1 MTSGTGSGKTE
12 CFMVP
17 VLEDLYRELH
27 ENGNNPLIGV
37 RALFLY
43 PLNALINSQRER
55 LDAWT
60 RGFGSG
66 IRYCLYNGNTEN
78 LHAAVKSE
86 QVKRPNEVL
95 SREKMREEPAPI
107 LVTNGTM
114 LEYMMV
120 RQIDAPIIQQSKSQ
134 KSLRWIVLDEAHTY
148 VGSQAAE
155 LALQL
160 RRVMTAF
167 GVTPDDVRFVATS
180 ATIAGSDAEK
190 QLKNLSELSGIPQE
204 RIDVLDGSRVIP
216 ELEPCKHVFIPLEE
230 IEQIPDTDMKG
241 VSPERFDALTHSPEA
256 YYLRDMLVTQ
266 PNPMKLDDMTQ
277 RLNSLT
283 KQHYSQQDVLRWI
296 DVCSGTQPNT
306 KDPAFLKVRAHI
318 FQRNTQGVWACVDKE
333 CRLKH
338 GTPLEKGW
346 PFGYVYV
353 NKRQNCD
360 CGSPVYELAFCNE
373 CNEPHLLARD
383 KKGKL
388 VQWEN
393 KGGDEFSLQD
403 DVHIE
408 HDAAEEKVD
417 KESRFQPPLIIAAEK
432 TSAAGYTQQRLD
444 RQTRRI
450 GVINNDSIPLII
462 NDIEQVCSA
471 SSCGYRGTSGKQPF
485 RRALLGGPFY
495 VTNIVPT
502 VLEYCQDFISEE
514 GKEGVGPDSLP
525 GRGRRLITFTDSRQG
540 TARMAVRM
548 QQEAERSRL
557 RGSVVEILSWHQR
570 TQTSATPNANADL
583 EKLATRAKQAR
594 HEAKEYRS
602 WGMPEQAKLAE
613 AQAEQLEQ
621 AIQAATGGKAATILV
636 SRTWIE
642 MVNELKEKAD
652 IRGPILQYNHYLK
665 PEIFNENGGPLKLSE
680 MLLFREFM
688 RRPKRTN
695 SLETQ
700 GLVQVGYQGLEKSH
714 KMPVHWQ
721 EKGLTLDDWKDFL
734 KVTLDLYVRESNFT
748 QLDDELK
755 NWIGSRFSS
764 KFVRNPDT
772 KDPED
777 NQNRRWPQ
785 IRNGNI
791 SHRLVKI
798 LMLGA
803 GFKTV
808 NTATMDIINTWL
820 KEAWTQLT
828 GPLAVL
834 KPDGNRFYLPKE
846 HMTFSLITDAWI
858 CPVTNKI
865 LDTAFKGLTPYLP
878 THISFEHL
886 TKTQYDAFVAQKVT
900 MPEIWKLDRSQEDYA
915 PGLAKVRDWVS
926 KEPLIAQLRSE
937 NVWTDINDRVV
948 EGGFY
953 YRTAEH
959 SAQQSSERLQSY
971 EKMFKNGQ
979 LNVLNCST
987 TMEMGVDIGGITAV
1001 VMNNVPPHPANY
1013 LQRAGRAGRSQESR
1027 AISYTLCKGN
1037 PHDQQVFSNPL
1048 WPFETMIPAPMVAMN
1063 SARLVQRHVNALL
1076 LSDFL
1081 CHVIGE
1087 TDKEKPVLIAS
1098 GFSVKTTGNQNV
1110 NTLKSGSSVRFLI
1123 STRRWNGW

>member
-1 MTSGTGSGKTE
+1 M
-12 CFMVP
+12 
-17 VLEDLYRELH
+17 
-27 ENGNNPLIGV
+27 
-37 RALFLY
+37 
-43 PLNALINSQRER
+43 
-55 LDAWT
+55 
-60 RGFGSG
+60 
-66 IRYCLYNGNTEN
+66 
-78 LHAAVKSE
+78 
-86 QVKRPNEVL
+86 
-95 SREKMREEPAPI
+95 
-107 LVTNGTM
+107 
-114 LEYMMV
+114 
-120 RQIDAPIIQQSKSQ
+120 
-134 KSLRWIVLDEAHTY
+134 
-148 VGSQAAE
+148 
-155 LALQL
+155 
-160 RRVMTAF
+160 
-167 GVTPDDVRFVATS
+167 
-180 ATIAGSDAEK
+180 
-190 QLKNLSELSGIPQE
+190 
-204 RIDVLDGSRVIP
+204 
-216 ELEPCKHVFIPLEE
+216 
-230 IEQIPDTDMKG
+230 
-241 VSPERFDALTHSPEA
+241 
-256 YYLRDMLVTQ
+256 
-266 PNPMKLDDMTQ
+266 
-277 RLNSLT
+277 
-283 KQHYSQQDVLRWI
+283 
-296 DVCSGTQPNT
+296 
-306 KDPAFLKVRAHI
+306 
-318 FQRNTQGVWACVDKE
+318 
-333 CRLKH
+333 
-338 GTPLEKGW
+338 
-346 PFGYVYV
+346 YV
-353 NKRQNCD
+353 NQRQNCD
-360 CGSPVYELAFCNE
+360 CGSPVYEVAFCND

-403 DVHIE
+403 EVPVE
-408 HDAAEEKVD
+408 HDATEEKVE
-417 KESRFQPPLIIAAEK
+417 KENSFQPPLIIAAGE
-432 TSAAGYTQQRLD
+432 TSEAGYTLQRLD

-471 SSCGYRGTSGKQPF
+471 SGCGYRGMSGKQPF

-502 VLEYCQDFISEE
+502 VLEYCQDFTSDE

-570 TQTSATPNANADL
+570 TQTSTAPNANADL
-583 EKLATRAKQAR
+583 EKLAARAKQAR
-594 HEAKEYRS
+594 EQAEEYRS
-602 WGMPEQAKLAE
+602 WGMPDQAKLSQ

-621 AIQAATGGKAATILV
+621 AYQAATGGKAATILV
-636 SRTWIE
+636 SRTWTE
-642 MVNELKEKAD
+642 MVNELKERAD
-652 IRGPILQYNHYLK
+652 IRGPVLQYNHYLK
-665 PEIFNENGGPLKLSE
+665 PEVFNENGGPLKLSE

-700 GLVQVGYQGLEKSH
+700 GLVQVGYQGLEKIH
-714 KMPVHWQ
+714 KSPLHWQ
-721 EKGLTLDDWKDFL
+721 EKGLTLDDWRDFL
-734 KVTLDLYVRESNFT
+734 KVTLDHYVRESNFT

-764 KFVRNPDT
+764 KFVRNPES

-785 IRNGNI
+785 IRNGNV
-791 SHRLVKI
+791 SHRLAKL

-808 NTATMDIINTWL
+808 NAATIDIINTWL
-820 KEAWTQLT
+820 KEAWAQLT

-886 TKTQYDAFVAQKVT
+886 TLAQYDTFVAQKVT

-915 PGLAKVRDWVS
+915 EGLAKARDWVS
-926 KEPLIAQLRSE
+926 HDPLIAQLRSE

-987 TMEMGVDIGGITAV
+987 TMEMGVDTDRVMTLASRSQQATIPGPEWHLNDELVVRSLGYKTVELNEFILPAKATNAV
-1001 VMNNVPPHPANY
+1001 ERVKDIQNHKQLNGPLSQFGQRFWDVLFNDHEEAQSLMNNTRITGVHYTDRY
-1013 LQRAGRAGRSQESR
+1013 LQ
-1027 AISYTLCKGN
+1027 N
-1037 PHDQQVFSNPL
+1037 P
-1048 WPFETMIPAPMVAMN
+1048 VA
-1063 SARLVQRHVNALL
+1063 LALL
-1076 LSDFL
+1076 GSILRPLKTKLTDGAEVTLDTLFKDKDRPGNRPFHDWMSIADFQDFADQWFAAAL
-1081 CHVIGE
+1081 GRPVELTVFDSPRDIPHHRKLTVTFEDGQVLKIRFDQGMGYWRINFSSQWHYFDFRDDVSFQLVKMAQACKEGNVANSE
-1087 TDKEKPVLIAS
+1087 ESWATDVLVEVIAS
-1098 GFSVKTTGNQNV
+1098 
-1110 NTLKSGSSVRFLI
+1110 
-1123 STRRWNGW
+1123 